1 MKTAL
6 IPFLFVVATLTGC
19 GSAANEEELVAFAQ
33 DASRILKTSGE
44 GELSR
49 DSWSSPLSNLEP
61 TRVYVTKEGLYLVI
75 SSSFADERGLFVPR
89 NPDFAP
95 QAGTDPTYTPVRSGV
110 FAYRIKG

>member
-19 GSAANEEELVAFAQ
+19 GSAPNEEERVAFAQ
-33 DASRILKTSGE
+33 DASKILKTSGE
-44 GELSR
+44 GELSP
-49 DSWSSPLSNLEP
+49 DSWSLPLSNLEP

-95 QAGTDPTYTPVRSGV
+95 QVGTDPTYTPVRSGV